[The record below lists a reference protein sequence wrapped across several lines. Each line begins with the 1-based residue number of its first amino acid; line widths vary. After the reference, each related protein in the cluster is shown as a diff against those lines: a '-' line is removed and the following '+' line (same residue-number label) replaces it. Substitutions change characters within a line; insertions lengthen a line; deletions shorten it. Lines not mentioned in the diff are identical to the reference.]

1 MKQAAPSGCLGDCRH
16 IICGLTIPNVSA
28 VDDGHE
34 VVRQRLQVTH
44 SWIWNR
50 ASADLR
56 QRRKRNACFQGDRA
70 LRYGSRSQM
79 VQDETK
85 NVWKSVHGYML
96 PPNVANCNSRIRI
109 SFADTM

>member
-1 MKQAAPSGCLGDCRH
+1 MKPDAPSCSLCDCRNA
-16 IICGLTIPNVSA
+16 IGSLTIPDVSA

-44 SWIWNR
+44 SWIWNG
-50 ASADLR
+50 AGADLR
-56 QRRKRNACFQGDRA
+56 QRRKRDACFQGDRA
-70 LRYGSRSQM
+70 LRDGSRSQM

-96 PPNVANCNSRIRI
+96 PPHVANCNSRIRI